1 MKERTYICIDLK
13 SFYASVE
20 CVERQLDPLTTNLVV
35 ADKDRTKKTICLAV
49 SPSMKALGVANR
61 CRVFEIPADID
72 YIMATPRMK
81 LYMEYAA
88 DIYAIYLKYIAKEDI
103 HVYSIDEAFMDV
115 TEYLTMYEMSAK
127 ELSVRIMQD
136 IYEEKGLTATC
147 GIGSNLYL
155 AKIALDVTAKHVE
168 DHIGEL
174 TIETYQETLWDHKPL
189 TDFWRIG
196 PGIAKKLQRYGIT
209 TMREIT
215 EADEDLLYRLFGVD
229 AELLI
234 DHAWGIEPTMMAD
247 IKNFHAKSNS
257 LTSGQVLSR
266 DYGHEEGRLVVKE
279 MADELCLDMLDKGL
293 VTDSL
298 TLHMGYSNVLHM
310 EPAHGTVSFLSPT
323 NLPSKII
330 PEVEQLYDR
339 IKDSNLSIRRIHLT
353 CNRVIG
359 EEFLQYDLFTD
370 PQKVEKEQRIQQAM
384 LSIKKKYGKNAVL
397 KGMNFEEGATMRE
410 RNRQI
415 GGHKSGE

>member
-35 ADKDRTKKTICLAV
+35 ADKERTEKTICLAV

-88 DIYAIYLKYIAKEDI
+88 DIYAIYLKYVAKEDI

-115 TEYLTMYEMSAK
+115 TEYLTMYGMSAK
-127 ELSVRIMQD
+127 ELSIRMMQD

-174 TIETYQETLWDHKPL
+174 TIETYQKSLWDHKPL

-215 EADEDLLYRLFGVD
+215 EADEDLLYQLFGVD

-234 DHAWGIEPTMMAD
+234 DHAWGKEPTRMSD

-298 TLHMGYSNVLHM
+298 TLHMGYSNALHL

-323 NLPSKII
+323 NLPSIII
-330 PEVEQLYDR
+330 PEVEQLYNR
-339 IKDSNLSIRRIHLT
+339 IKDPNLSIRRIHLT
-353 CNRVIG
+353 CNRVIR
-359 EEFLQYDLFTD
+359 EEFLQFDLFTD
-370 PQKVEKEQRIQQAM
+370 PQKVEKERRIQQAM
-384 LSIKKKYGKNAVL
+384 LAIKKKYGKNAVL

-410 RNRQI
+410 RNQQI

>member
-20 CVERQLDPLTTNLVV
+20 CVERQLDPLATNLVV
-35 ADKDRTKKTICLAV
+35 ADKERTEKTICLAV
-49 SPSMKALGVANR
+49 SPAMKALGVANR
-61 CRVFEIPADID
+61 CRVFEIPAGIN

-115 TEYLTMYEMSAK
+115 TEYLTMYGMSAK
-127 ELSVRIMQD
+127 ELSMRIMQD

-155 AKIALDVTAKHVE
+155 AKIALDVTAKRVE

-174 TIETYQETLWDHKPL
+174 TIETYQKTLWDHKPL

-234 DHAWGIEPTMMAD
+234 DHAWGIEPTLMSD

-257 LTSGQVLSR
+257 LASGQVLSR

-279 MADELCLDMLDKGL
+279 MADDLCLDMLDRGL

-298 TLHMGYSNVLHM
+298 TLHMGYSNVLHV

-330 PEVEQLYDR
+330 PKVEQLYDC
-339 IKDSNLSIRRIHLT
+339 IKDPNLSIRRIHLT
-353 CNRVIG
+353 CNRIIG

-370 PQKVEKEQRIQQAM
+370 PQKVEKERQIQQAM

-410 RNRQI
+410 RNQQI